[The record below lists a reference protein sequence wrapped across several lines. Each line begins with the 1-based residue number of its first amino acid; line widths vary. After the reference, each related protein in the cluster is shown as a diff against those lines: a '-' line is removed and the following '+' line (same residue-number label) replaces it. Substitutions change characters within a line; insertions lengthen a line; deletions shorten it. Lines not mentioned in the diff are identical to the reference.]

1 MFFEIEG
8 HKGQIFSDVD
18 NDRDEMVNYLL
29 INDECVAKCIQQ
41 AHQSPAVQKK
51 QYRQTYAIL
60 QICRLVSPKRIYSV
74 PCCSV
79 YSIMRKGAYH
89 CNGMF
94 RLQVSVLMQ
103 GIFNFNCYE
112 TILKIYPNLTCT
124 CISIVKLYVVANVI
138 QLRSHII
145 TLVADKELSIQ
156 YFLWIFKKF

>member
-41 AHQSPAVQKK
+41 AHQSPVVQKDNTDRPTPF
-51 QYRQTYAIL
+51 YRFVDL
-60 QICRLVSPKRIYSV
+60 SV
-74 PCCSV
+74 QSVYTRQCPLFSV

-94 RLQVSVLMQ
+94 RLQVNVLMQ

-156 YFLWIFKKF
+156 YFLWIF

>member
-51 QYRQTYAIL
+51 TIPTDLRHFIDLQTCQSKAYI
-60 QICRLVSPKRIYSV
+60 PGSV

-94 RLQVSVLMQ
+94 RLQVKVLVQ

-138 QLRSHII
+138 QGPISLHQLLIRSCG
-145 TLVADKELSIQ
+145 
-156 YFLWIFKKF
+156 FF